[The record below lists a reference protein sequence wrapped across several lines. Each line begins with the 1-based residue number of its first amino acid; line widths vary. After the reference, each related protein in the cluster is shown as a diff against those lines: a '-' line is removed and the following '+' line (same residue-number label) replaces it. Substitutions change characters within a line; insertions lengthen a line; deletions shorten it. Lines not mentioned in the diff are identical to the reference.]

1 MRRAFDRRATHVV
14 AIATRNSTIIKK
26 AA

>member
-14 AIATRNSTIIKK
+14 AITTRNSTIIKK